1 MRLQKGFDLIEK
13 GKRDF
18 GDLNAPPPFGP
29 IAIFQSN
36 VLRESYLS

>member
-1 MRLQKGFDLIEK
+1 MRLQKGFDHIV
-13 GKRDF
+13 KRDF